1 MQKSTNSDTSVETL
15 NPTRQATGAVQMRI
29 KNANSHHDRLSQ
41 SKSMILTDVGK
52 VTEPISRHRRNHSQ
66 HILKDVIPPLEQL
79 ILKTVTWPFSLDSND
94 KQRRSSLSRIQ
105 RHRSQEGERDRGG
118 KRRGDIQEKPLED

>member
-15 NPTRQATGAVQMRI
+15 NPTHQGTGPVQMRI

-52 VTEPISRHRRNHSQ
+52 VTEPVSQ
-66 HILKDVIPPLEQL
+66 Y
-79 ILKTVTWPFSLDSND
+79 S
-94 KQRRSSLSRIQ
+94 
-105 RHRSQEGERDRGG
+105 
-118 KRRGDIQEKPLED
+118 